1 MEVDGR
7 VGEEEEELVQADVE
21 EGAEEQQEETPI
33 GSKGGG
39 DDGTLTGESDYPWIM
54 MMMMAEQLSIL

>member
-21 EGAEEQQEETPI
+21 EGAEEQQEETTI